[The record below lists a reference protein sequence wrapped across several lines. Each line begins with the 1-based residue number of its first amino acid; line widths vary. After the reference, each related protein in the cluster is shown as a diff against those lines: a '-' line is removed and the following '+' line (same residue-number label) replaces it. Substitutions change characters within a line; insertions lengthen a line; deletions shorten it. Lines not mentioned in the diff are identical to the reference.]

1 MIIDPVKL
9 ETPDTPVGGAVGSW
23 GWRISWV
30 IRGGAGEGDGENLRA
45 DNRQGFWPSHPS
57 VSFRLSL
64 TRPHA
69 EGQRHGS

>member
-9 ETPDTPVGGAVGSW
+9 ETSNTPVGGTAGL
-23 GWRISWV
+23 WRWRVWI
-30 IRGGAGEGDGENLRA
+30 IRGGAGDGEGGNLRA
-45 DNRQGFWPSHPS
+45 DNRQGFWPSHPA

-69 EGQRHGS
+69 EGQRRGS

>member
-1 MIIDPVKL
+1 MLIDPVKL
-9 ETPDTPVGGAVGSW
+9 ETPDTFS

-30 IRGGAGEGDGENLRA
+30 IRGCAGDDAAENLRA
-45 DNRQGFWPSHPS
+45 EQRQGFWPSHPA

-69 EGQRHGS
+69 EGQRRGS